1 MAWESAL
8 DSVIEVAIALV
19 GFSGIV
25 AAVGRRGAGHWSPVD
40 QLRLRVLLT
49 GAGAALAFA
58 FLPFLLIDVID
69 ASLVW
74 RSCSGVHA
82 TFVFGIMLYR
92 FREASVLGVTQALGK
107 RATAFMFLGSS
118 TAFIVSVSNA
128 LWFASSSLYVAAI
141 VWHVVT
147 AFLTFVALLLDSW
160 RQLPDATPPPPG
172 NWPG

>member
-40 QLRLRVLLT
+40 QLRLRILLT

-69 ASLVW
+69 VSLVW
-74 RSCSGVHA
+74 RICSGVHA

-92 FREASVLGVTQALGK
+92 FREVSVLGVTEALGK
-107 RATAFMFLGSS
+107 RAPAVILVASS
-118 TAFIVSVSNA
+118 TVFMVSVSNA
-128 LWFASSSLYVAAI
+128 LWFASSSLYVVAI

-147 AFLTFVALLLDSW
+147 AFLSFVALLLDAW
-160 RQLPDATPPPPG
+160 GEPPDATLRPPG
-172 NWPG
+172 NWPD